1 MPSSR
6 ACSSSHFI
14 FAFTVLLNL
23 ATKSHTNLL
32 FDLPLIAIVTA
43 VPALA
48 LLTAWSVALPVAVY
62 ERLGN
67 VLPLGRSYE
76 LVRGNRLR
84 VFAIVALFTILF
96 ALVERGLGALLGSVE
111 FEEVSLSGAIAGVLL
126 APIPLLAMSALY
138 RELRSAEGL
147 AQEQSVA

>member
-1 MPSSR
+1 M
-6 ACSSSHFI
+6 
-14 FAFTVLLNL
+14 
-23 ATKSHTNLL
+23 
-32 FDLPLIAIVTA
+32 
-43 VPALA
+43 
-48 LLTAWSVALPVAVY
+48 ALPVAVY